1 MQNDMRDKLKN
12 LIIQSTQKCDSTD
25 CNTCKYWNTNDCG
38 AVRMADHLI
47 ANGVIISPLTV
58 GDMIDKWFSHNETVA
73 IWHDK
78 KGENCHYLLW
88 EGMGWDIPNEF
99 KELSFIKF
107 FGTIPESIMDADTI
121 NIEVAPYI
129 KPAYEQKLKELSE
142 KK

>member
-1 MQNDMRDKLKN
+1 MQNDMRDR
-12 LIIQSTQKCDSTD
+12 LIWLLNKSFEKEYDKKGLLTAEFT
-25 CNTCKYWNTNDCG
+25 
-38 AVRMADHLI
+38 ADHLI
-47 ANGVIISPLTV
+47 ANGVIIAPLTV

-88 EGMGWDIPNEF
+88 KGMGWDIPNEF

-129 KPAYEQKLKELSE
+129 KPAYEQKLKEMRVDNG
-142 KK
+142 

>member
-1 MQNDMRDKLKN
+1 MQNDMRDRLVELLKEAETKVSEV
-12 LIIQSTQKCDSTD
+12 LSKPLALEEWLSIYS
-25 CNTCKYWNTNDCG
+25 
-38 AVRMADHLI
+38 DHLI
-47 ANGVIISPLTV
+47 ANGVILPPLTV
-58 GDMIDKWFSHNETVA
+58 GDMVDKWFSHNETVA

-88 EGMGWDIPNEF
+88 KGMGWDIPNEF

-129 KPAYEQKLKELSE
+129 KPAYEQKLKELRE
-142 KK
+142 NG

>member
-1 MQNDMRDKLKN
+1 MQNDMRDRIVEMMQEWGNKN
-12 LIIQSTQKCDSTD
+12 NDSFPFES
-25 CNTCKYWNTNDCG
+25 
-38 AVRMADHLI
+38 VADHLI
-47 ANGVIISPLTV
+47 ANGVTISPLTV
-58 GDMIDKWFSHNETVA
+58 GDMVDKWFSHNETVA

-88 EGMGWDIPNEF
+88 KGMGWDIPNEF

-142 KK
+142 ND